1 MSVLRKINPHVQ
13 RAVANAALPMKAIRT
28 RSRRWWQ
35 EGEDG
40 FDTLLELELEETVR
54 QAGGKAAEEL
64 IVDGEVMFYAIM
76 RGALQVRTFSVFP
89 LISFYNHGCVCV
101 FPFTQYIGVCTTV
114 HIYRKQCSRP
124 CPRRL
129 QSERSLAKL

>member
-1 MSVLRKINPHVQ
+1 MSVLRKINPNVQ
-13 RAVANAALPMKAIRT
+13 RAVVNAALPMKAIRT

-64 IVDGEVMFYAIM
+64 IVDGEVMFYTIM
-76 RGALQVRTFSVFP
+76 RGALQVRTFSFP
-89 LISFYNHGCVCV
+89 LTSFYKHGYVCV
-101 FPFTQYIGVCTTV
+101 SVSCLSLNISVCELLCIYIGSNV
-114 HIYRKQCSRP
+114 
-124 CPRRL
+124 
-129 QSERSLAKL
+129 

>member
-1 MSVLRKINPHVQ
+1 MSVLRKINPKVQ
-13 RAVANAALPMKAIRT
+13 RAVADAALPMKAIRT
-28 RSRRWWQ
+28 RSRRWQ

-76 RGALQVRTFSVFP
+76 RGALQVWF
-89 LISFYNHGCVCV
+89 
-101 FPFTQYIGVCTTV
+101 
-114 HIYRKQCSRP
+114 
-124 CPRRL
+124 
-129 QSERSLAKL
+129 QSS